1 MKSKAMLGES
11 QNTIGALRHVCAW
24 DMGHWL
30 CLEIIICSENLY
42 FRKYKWNMSEV
53 RS

>member
-1 MKSKAMLGES
+1 MLGDS
-11 QNTIGALRHVCAW
+11 QTTIGALRHVCAW

-42 FRKYKWNMSEV
+42 FRKYKCKEGED